1 MMSHPQRDNENHL
14 LRLLG
19 GMTFIVFLTTAVIL
33 GPDGIAAVW
42 NLIF

>member
-1 MMSHPQRDNENHL
+1 MMNHPKRDDENHL

-19 GMTFIVFLTTAVIL
+19 GVTFITFMTVLVIL